1 MSNIYQFSI
10 FIYGGLMRLAGIFHP
25 KAKAW
30 VKGRKNW
37 KTNLPPKPNQPV
49 YWFHCASL
57 GEFDQGLPIMNKLK
71 ELYPEHFLLVTF
83 FSPSGFENYQ
93 KRKHLADHVCYLP
106 LDTKANAKYFI
117 NHFQPKKAFF
127 VKYEFWSN
135 YLFKLKKT
143 GAEIYSISAI
153 FRKKQHFFKWY
164 GAFFRKTLKC
174 FDHIFVQD
182 LASSELLKKI
192 KLTNYT
198 ICGDTRFDSVWE
210 TKQKA
215 AQNTIIEKFLDG
227 EKAWI
232 IGSSW
237 PKDEELLSAVINSK
251 KFCKKV
257 IIAPHDVRESHIEE
271 IEMSLLKSFVRY
283 SDLADGI
290 SHDEQDQVLILN
302 TIGHLT
308 SAYQYGDVAYV
319 GGGFTGSLHN
329 ILEPAIFGLPVIFGP
344 KHDRFPEAALFIR
357 ENTGFEVTQSEQL
370 LDLLL
375 QEALYQNNI
384 TDRVLA
390 VMENQRGAT
399 DRIIQYLQEKGK

>member
-1 MSNIYQFSI
+1 MSNIYQFFI
-10 FIYGGLMRLAGIFHP
+10 FIYGGLMRFASIFHP

-30 VKGRKNW
+30 VRGRKNW
-37 KTNLPPKPNQPV
+37 RMLLPLKPTQPV
-49 YWFHCASL
+49 FWFHCASL

-71 ELYPEHFLLVTF
+71 EIYPDHFLLVTF
-83 FSPSGFENYQ
+83 FSPSGFENYK

-106 LDTKANAKYFI
+106 LDTKSNAKYFI
-117 NHFQPKKAFF
+117 KHFQPTKVFF

-135 YLFKLKKT
+135 YLLKLKKN

-164 GAFFRKTLKC
+164 GAFFRKTLRC

-182 LASSELLKKI
+182 DVSAELLKKI
-192 KLTNYT
+192 RINNYT

-215 AQNTIIEKFLDG
+215 IQNDVIVKFLNG
-227 EKAWI
+227 EKAWV

-237 PKDEELLSAVINSK
+237 PKDEELLCAVINSK
-251 KFCKKV
+251 KFNKKV

-290 SHDEQDQVLILN
+290 LHDEEDQVLILN
-302 TIGHLT
+302 TIGNLT

-329 ILEPAIFGLPVIFGP
+329 ILEPAIFGLPVIYGP
-344 KHDRFPEAALFIR
+344 KHDKFPEATLFMR
-357 ENTGFEVTQSEQL
+357 ENIGFEITQSEQL

-375 QEALYQNNI
+375 QEALYQCSI
-384 TDRVLA
+384 KDRVLN

-399 DRIIQYLQEKGK
+399 DRIIKYLQE